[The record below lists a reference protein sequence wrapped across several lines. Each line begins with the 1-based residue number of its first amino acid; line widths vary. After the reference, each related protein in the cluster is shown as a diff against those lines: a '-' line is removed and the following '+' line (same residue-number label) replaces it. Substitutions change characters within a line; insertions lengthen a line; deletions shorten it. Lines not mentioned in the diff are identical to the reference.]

1 MDTKGEMGEG
11 DELGGWD
18 WHMHTT
24 TCGSGGFIGK
34 LSTRSHFSVKVL
46 YVFFNNDYS

>member
-24 TCGSGGFIGK
+24 TCKADNQQGSIVYRRKLYSIFCNSLCGK
-34 LSTRSHFSVKVL
+34 RI
-46 YVFFNNDYS
+46 